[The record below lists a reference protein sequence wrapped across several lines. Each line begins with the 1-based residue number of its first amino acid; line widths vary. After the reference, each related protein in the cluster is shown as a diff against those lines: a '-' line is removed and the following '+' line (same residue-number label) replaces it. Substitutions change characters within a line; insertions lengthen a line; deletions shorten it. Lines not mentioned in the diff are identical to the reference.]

1 MPESDARS
9 VTCGI
14 FRHSL
19 GRLLEDPVQSAV
31 DVIVAVVDVSTRSRH
46 FRLARG
52 QGTWLR
58 GRSETVPVVWQR
70 CNYNTAV
77 HLDAPND
84 LSVAD
89 TDVPLS
95 SVPAAPN
102 DYLAMCEPPV
112 FFFWGGVI
120 VRACVRACVCVCVCV
135 CVCCCS
141 RFSVALRPRKP
152 SGLLIRHGVCV
163 CVCVCVCVVVVV
175 VVAVVLVV
183 LSCCCCCFLF
193 FCFLFVVVVVLIV
206 VVFSF
211 CF

>member
-52 QGTWLR
+52 QGTWLG

-112 FFFWGGVI
+112 FFFFLGGGDC
-120 VRACVRACVCVCVCV
+120 ACVRTCVCVCVC
-135 CVCCCS
+135 
-141 RFSVALRPRKP
+141 A
-152 SGLLIRHGVCV
+152 
-163 CVCVCVCVVVVV
+163 CVCVVVLVS
-175 VVAVVLVV
+175 VL
-183 LSCCCCCFLF
+183 LYAHGNHQAY
-193 FCFLFVVVVVLIV
+193 
-206 VVFSF
+206 
-211 CF
+211 